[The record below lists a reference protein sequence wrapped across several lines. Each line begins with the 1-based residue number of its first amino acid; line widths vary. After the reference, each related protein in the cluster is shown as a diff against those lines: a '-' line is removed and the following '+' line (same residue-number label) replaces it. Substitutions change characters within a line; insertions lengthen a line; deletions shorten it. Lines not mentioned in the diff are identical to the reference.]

1 MLRHTDLLTSVR
13 EYDPDADVDS
23 IEHAYRFAAEAHGSQ
38 RRASGEPY
46 ISHPL
51 AVAGILAGKRLDP
64 ATIKTALLHDTVE
77 DTQATLGELTDRFG
91 GEVATLVDGVTKL
104 SKLELQP
111 DQSKQA
117 ENFRK
122 LVVAM
127 SRDIRVLVVKLADRL
142 HNMRTLGYVRNPEKR
157 ARIANETMEIYA
169 PLAERI
175 GMQDWHDE
183 LTDLAFAELHS
194 EARRSVLA
202 RLDYLRERGHS
213 LVDRVI
219 ETLRHDLESE
229 GIKAEVSGR
238 EKLPYSIWEKM
249 KRKDVPFEQLT
260 DIMAFRIIVD
270 DVHDCYRALGVI
282 HAKYR
287 AVLGRFKDYISLPK
301 LNGYR
306 SIHTA
311 VIGPE
316 NLRVEVQIRTRE
328 MHRVA
333 EYGVAA
339 HWNYKSADGAA
350 MADGLVTTDGLQ
362 YSWIRGLLEILE
374 QASGADEFL
383 EHTRLEMY
391 KDQVFCFTPGGTLI
405 PLPQGATPVDFAYA
419 VHSDIG
425 DHCVGAKVNG
435 KLVPLRTKLQ
445 NGDQV
450 EISTSRGRSPSP
462 EWLQFVVTGKARAR
476 VRRAARLRERDQYIA
491 LGKEILK
498 SVFATNRADLND
510 RALAPALDHFG
521 YSTADDFHAAL
532 GEGLLGEQAVGQ
544 VLFPN
549 SGAADGNVVA
559 LAPARRQKARDKEQV
574 NGLNGAIR
582 GLIPGMAMHFARCCH
597 PLPGDAIVGIVT
609 TGKGVTIHTADC
621 ASLESFRF
629 TPERWLNVDWDPDA
643 IVGHVARLRLSSAHQ
658 PGQLAQIT
666 ASIAANRGNITNL
679 RFTNRAEDF
688 FDILIDIEVT
698 DVSHL
703 GNIIAALRALP
714 TIASVERA
722 RG

>member
-1 MLRHTDLLTSVR
+1 MLRHTDLISAVR
-13 EYDPDADVDS
+13 EYDPDADADS
-23 IEHAYRFAAEAHGSQ
+23 IEHAYRFAAELHGSQ

-51 AVAGILAGKRLDP
+51 AVAGILASKKLDT

-77 DTQATLGELTDRFG
+77 DTAATLSDVSGRFG
-91 GEVATLVDGVTKL
+91 EEVAGLVDGVTKL

-142 HNMRTLGYVRNPEKR
+142 HNMRTLSYVRSPEKR

-183 LTDLAFAELHS
+183 LTDLAFAELHP

-202 RLDYLRERGHS
+202 RLDYLRERGQS
-213 LVDRVI
+213 LVGRVI
-219 ETLRHDLESE
+219 QTLQKDLEGE
-229 GIKAEVSGR
+229 GIRAEVSGR

-270 DVHDCYRALGVI
+270 DVSDCYRALGVI
-282 HAKYR
+282 HSHYR
-287 AVLGRFKDYISLPK
+287 AVIGRFKDYISLPK
-301 LNGYR
+301 ANGYQ

-311 VIGPE
+311 VLGPE
-316 NLRVEVQIRTRE
+316 NQRIEIQIRTHE

-339 HWNYKSADGAA
+339 HWGYKEGHNTAG
-350 MADGLVTTDGLQ
+350 TDGLQ

-391 KDQVFCFTPGGTLI
+391 KDQVFCFTPGGALITL
-405 PLPQGATPVDFAYA
+405 PHGATPVDFAYA

-476 VRRAARLRERDQYIA
+476 VRRAVRLRERDQYIT
-491 LGKEILK
+491 LGKEILR
-498 SVFATNRADLND
+498 SVFSANRSELTE

-521 YSTADDFHAAL
+521 FDTPDDLYAAL
-532 GEGLLGEQAVGQ
+532 GEGTQSEHAVANI
-544 VLFPN
+544 LFPEKPT
-549 SGAADGNVVA
+549 DDNVVA
-559 LAPARRQKARDKEQV
+559 LAPARRQRAREKDRERAPSV
-574 NGLNGAIR
+574 AIR

-629 TPERWLNVDWDPDA
+629 TPERWLNVDWDPEA
-643 IVGHVARLRLSSAHQ
+643 IAGHVARLRVTSAHQ
-658 PGQLAQIT
+658 PGQLAQIS

-688 FDILIDIEVT
+688 FDMLIDIEVM

-714 TIASVERA
+714 TVASVERA

>member
-1 MLRHTDLLTSVR
+1 MLRHTDLISVVR
-13 EYDPDADVDS
+13 EYDPDADSDS
-23 IEHAYRFAAEAHGSQ
+23 IERAYRFAAELHGSQ

-51 AVAGILAGKRLDP
+51 AVAGILAGKKLDP

-77 DTQATLGELTDRFG
+77 DTAATLSDVSGQFG
-91 GEVATLVDGVTKL
+91 DEVAGLVDGVTKL

-142 HNMRTLGYVRNPEKR
+142 HNMRTLGYVRSPDKR

-183 LTDLAFAELHS
+183 LTDLAFAELHP

-202 RLDYLRERGHS
+202 RLDYLRERGQS
-213 LVDRVI
+213 LVGRVI
-219 ETLRHDLESE
+219 HTLQKDLEDE
-229 GIKAEVSGR
+229 GIQAEVSGR

-249 KRKDVPFEQLT
+249 KRKDIPFEQLT

-270 DVHDCYRALGVI
+270 DVGDCYRALGII
-282 HAKYR
+282 HSHYR
-287 AVLGRFKDYISLPK
+287 AVIGRFKDYISLPK
-301 LNGYR
+301 LNGYQ

-311 VIGPE
+311 VLGPE
-316 NLRVEVQIRTRE
+316 NQRIEIQIRTRE
-328 MHRVA
+328 MHRIA

-339 HWNYKSADGAA
+339 HWSYKDGAGA
-350 MADGLVTTDGLQ
+350 PGTDGLQ

-391 KDQVFCFTPGGTLI
+391 KDQVFCFTPGGALI
-405 PLPQGATPVDFAYA
+405 PLPHGATPVDFAYA

-476 VRRAARLRERDQYIA
+476 VRRAIRLRKRDQYIT
-491 LGKEILK
+491 LGKEILR
-498 SVFATNRADLND
+498 SVFAANRSELSE
-510 RALAPALDHFG
+510 RALAPVLDQFG
-521 YSTADDFHAAL
+521 YATTDDLYAAL
-532 GEGLLGEQAVGQ
+532 GEGTQSEQAVAN
-544 VLFPN
+544 VLFPEKP
-549 SGAADGNVVA
+549 AEDDNVVA
-559 LAPARRQKARDKEQV
+559 LAPARRQRAKEKDRDRPPSV
-574 NGLNGAIR
+574 AIR

-609 TGKGVTIHTADC
+609 TGKGVTIHTSDC

-629 TPERWLNVDWDPDA
+629 TPERWLNVDWDPEA
-643 IVGHVARLRLSSAHQ
+643 MAGHVARLRVTSAHQ
-658 PGQLAQIT
+658 PGQLAQIS

-688 FDILIDIEVT
+688 FDMLIDIEVM

-714 TIASVERA
+714 TVASVERA

>member
-1 MLRHTDLLTSVR
+1 VLRHSDLISTIQG
-13 EYDPDADVDS
+13 YDTDADVDS
-23 IEHAYRFAAEAHGSQ
+23 IERAYLFAAEAHGSQ

-51 AVAGILAGKRLDP
+51 AVAGILAGKKLDP

-77 DTQATLGELTDRFG
+77 DTHATLGELSERFG
-91 GEVATLVDGVTKL
+91 GEVAGLVDGVTKL

-142 HNMRTLGYVRNPEKR
+142 HNMRTLEYVRSPEKR

-183 LTDLAFAELHS
+183 LTDLCFAELHP

-202 RLDYLRERGHS
+202 RLEYLRERGHS
-213 LVDRVI
+213 LVDRVM
-219 ETLRHDLESE
+219 EALRHDLARE
-229 GIKAEVSGR
+229 GITAEVSGR

-260 DIMAFRIIVD
+260 DIMAFRVIVD
-270 DVHDCYRALGVI
+270 DVDGCYRALGVI
-282 HAKYR
+282 HGKYR
-287 AVLGRFKDYISLPK
+287 AVIGRFKDYISLPK
-301 LNGYR
+301 LNGYQ
-306 SIHTA
+306 SIHTT

-316 NLRVEVQIRTRE
+316 NLRVEVQIRTRG

-333 EYGVAA
+333 EFGVAA
-339 HWNYKSADGAA
+339 HWTYKNADGSSA
-350 MADGLVTTDGLQ
+350 TDGLQ

-391 KDQVFCFTPGGTLI
+391 KDQVFCFTPGGALI

-435 KLVPLRTKLQ
+435 KLVPLRSKLQ

-450 EISTSRGRSPSP
+450 EITTSRGRLPSQ

-476 VRRAARLRERDQYIA
+476 VRRAVRLRERDQYITV
-491 LGKEILK
+491 GKEILK
-498 SVFATNRADLND
+498 TAFSANRAELTNRALT
-510 RALAPALDHFG
+510 PALDQFG
-521 YSTADDFHAAL
+521 YATPDDLFAAL
-532 GEGLLGEQAVGQ
+532 GEGLQGEQAVIQ
-544 VLFPN
+544 TLFPDKPDA
-549 SGAADGNVVA
+549 AADDKVVA
-559 LAPARRQKARDKEQV
+559 LAPARRQRAREKERAEKPAV
-574 NGLNGAIR
+574 AIR

-609 TGKGVTIHTADC
+609 TGKGVTIHTSDC

-629 TPERWLNVDWDPDA
+629 TPERWLNVEWDPEA
-643 IVGHVARLRLSSAHQ
+643 IAGHVARLRLSSAHQ

>member
-1 MLRHTDLLTSVR
+1 MLRHTDLISAVR
-13 EYDPDADVDS
+13 EYDPDADADS
-23 IEHAYRFAAEAHGSQ
+23 IEHAYRFAAELHGSQ

-51 AVAGILAGKRLDP
+51 AVAGILAGKKLDP

-77 DTQATLGELTDRFG
+77 DTAATLSDVSSRFG
-91 GEVATLVDGVTKL
+91 EEVAGLVDGVTKL

-142 HNMRTLGYVRNPEKR
+142 HNMRTLGYVRSPEKR
-157 ARIANETMEIYA
+157 TRIANETMEIYA

-183 LTDLAFAELHS
+183 LTDLAFAELHP
-194 EARRSVLA
+194 EARRSVMA
-202 RLDYLRERGHS
+202 RLDYLRERGQS
-213 LVDRVI
+213 LVGRVI
-219 ETLRHDLESE
+219 QTLQKDLEVE
-229 GIKAEVSGR
+229 GIHAEVAGR

-270 DVHDCYRALGVI
+270 DVSSCYRALGVL
-282 HAKYR
+282 HSHYR
-287 AVLGRFKDYISLPK
+287 AVIGRFKDYISLPK
-301 LNGYR
+301 VNGYQ

-311 VIGPE
+311 VLGPE
-316 NLRVEVQIRTRE
+316 NQRIEIQIRTHE

-339 HWNYKSADGAA
+339 HWSYKEGHSTAG
-350 MADGLVTTDGLQ
+350 TDGLQ

-391 KDQVFCFTPGGTLI
+391 KDQVFCFTPAGALI
-405 PLPQGATPVDFAYA
+405 PLPHGATPVDFAYA

-476 VRRAARLRERDQYIA
+476 VRRAVRLRERDQYVT
-491 LGKEILK
+491 LGKEILR
-498 SVFATNRADLND
+498 SVFSANRSELAE
-510 RALAPALDHFG
+510 RALTPALDHFG
-521 YSTADDFHAAL
+521 YATPDDLYAAL
-532 GEGLLGEQAVGQ
+532 GEGVLSDHAVSNI
-544 VLFPN
+544 LFPEKP
-549 SGAADGNVVA
+549 ADDNVVA
-559 LAPARRQKARDKEQV
+559 LAPARRQRARERETPPSV
-574 NGLNGAIR
+574 AIR

-609 TGKGVTIHTADC
+609 SGKGVTIHTSDC

-629 TPERWLNVDWDPDA
+629 TPERWLNVDWDPEA
-643 IVGHVARLRLSSAHQ
+643 IAGHVARLRVTSAHQ
-658 PGQLAQIT
+658 PGQLAQIS

-688 FDILIDIEVT
+688 FDMLIDIEVM

-714 TIASVERA
+714 TVASVERA